1 MESSPGRQEHALDYV
16 CGIDV
21 GSLSTDAVIV
31 DGEKRIAGTGIV
43 RTGASSLRAAEEA
56 LEKALSTAGLDRS
69 ALGFIVSTGYG
80 RAGLPFADRAVT
92 EITCHARGAWFLFPD
107 TGTVLD
113 IGGQDSKVILVGQG
127 GRVLDFTMN
136 DKCAAG
142 TGRFLEV
149 MADKLQV
156 GLDEM
161 GELSNRA
168 QGEATISS
176 VCTVFAE
183 SEVVSLVARDH
194 PIGEIVRGIHR
205 AIVGRV
211 WGMISALGPK
221 GELTMS
227 GGVAKNRGVVSMLEE
242 RWGRAFHVPE
252 EPQIVGAL
260 GAALIA
266 LDQAPASRAAP

>member
-1 MESSPGRQEHALDYV
+1 MEYV
-16 CGIDV
+16 AGIDV
-21 GSLSTDAVIV
+21 GSLSTDAVIL
-31 DGEKRIAGTGIV
+31 DRDKRIAGTAIV

-56 LEKALSTAGLDRS
+56 LDEALGAAGLDRR

-80 RAGLPFADRAVT
+80 RAGLPFAGRAVT
-92 EITCHARGAWFLFPD
+92 EITCHARGASFLFPD
-107 TGTVLD
+107 TGTVVD
-113 IGGQDSKVILVGQG
+113 IGGQDSKVVHVGPG
-127 GRVLDFTMN
+127 GKVLDFTMN

-149 MADKLQV
+149 MAEKLQL
-156 GLDEM
+156 GLEEM
-161 GELSNRA
+161 GELSIRA

-194 PIGEIVRGIHR
+194 PIEEIVRGLHR
-205 AIVGRV
+205 AIVGRI
-211 WGMISALGPK
+211 WGMISALGSR

-227 GGVAKNRGVVSMLEE
+227 GGVAKNRGVVTLLEE
-242 RWGRAFHVPE
+242 KWGRSVKVPE

-266 LDQAPASRAAP
+266 LDSEGRTGEASSCSAERGRA